1 MNRINVDI
9 IFKNIIVR
17 ILICAGICKTSA
29 ASCNK
34 VIAMLLLLHNIIAV
48 ETNKIVTL
56 WQLAFNG

>member
-1 MNRINVDI
+1 MLILFKKYNRQNINLCWDLQ
-9 IFKNIIVR
+9 NIGS
-17 ILICAGICKTSA
+17 LLA
-29 ASCNK
+29 CNK